1 MNARRLARVALA
13 LAGVLAAAGCGSV
26 GHTEEASVSQG
37 KTLFSARC
45 ASCHTLA
52 DAGAK
57 GKIGPNLDE
66 AFQHVRSDDPDQNFA
81 DSTIR
86 DVVRGQIAYPVEDP
100 PTEAAGMPAD
110 LVTGGD
116 ADAVASYVAAVA
128 GKPVKGGAAAGKG
141 EGAGGGAGAST
152 DGKGIFGSAGCGGC
166 HTLADAGSQGNVGPN
181 LDEAKP
187 SVELAVE
194 RVTKGKGVMPSFAD
208 ELSEAQIQ
216 AVAEYVSK
224 AASR

>member
-1 MNARRLARVALA
+1 
-13 LAGVLAAAGCGSV
+13 
-26 GHTEEASVSQG
+26 
-37 KTLFSARC
+37 
-45 ASCHTLA
+45 
-52 DAGAK
+52 
-57 GKIGPNLDE
+57 
-66 AFQHVRSDDPDQNFA
+66 
-81 DSTIR
+81 
-86 DVVRGQIAYPVEDP
+86 
-100 PTEAAGMPAD
+100 MPAD